1 VFFQAK
7 NKGNQMSHLDFTNEE
22 ILKFAESLGL
32 GFYRVSH
39 EGEFVECDDK
49 ARKIFSIPQ
58 GKDLSGFSIKSFYIN
73 PEERDVRI
81 QRLISSELKYFCGT
95 LSMRIDGK
103 NKVLFDICKYDKS
116 YRDKGTF
123 VAFASEIE
131 NITLIPQMFDTFPMG
146 IYEVD
151 NEGKILRVNKKL
163 VEILKYKDEKA
174 ILKKNIREFYED
186 KREMF
191 EFTQEIKDNG
201 FAQRILKFIDA
212 NKKIIEVE
220 CFSQYINEFKLAR
233 WAMLTD
239 VTRRERYKR
248 LFADVPTGVYYIE
261 NDRVKDCNYQFSRIL
276 GFDRSEGAIGIDT
289 RDTFADPNDVGKFFS
304 DLEAV
309 DKMNEPLQNYPLK
322 IRRNNDGKII
332 TISIDTHIIK
342 DGKGKEIGREGTIRD
357 ITERVELE
365 NRVNEAEKNLEKTT
379 ADINKFIHTFLHP
392 VVKFAGN
399 SELLNQVIG
408 VLYQTIPLA
417 APLPSSSKELGE
429 MLMTSLKE
437 INTKIS
443 GMDDK
448 PGDGNNDT
456 HPQTGV
462 KPSALDNFKENL
474 TRIINI
480 FDYSLK
486 TEKSQKLLEST
497 IRDTALWTLAEL
509 NRVNYSGNSQLKS
522 LIKKDFIDF
531 LQGILFNYLKYGT
544 QILMGETEKMKK
556 GVEAL
561 RSFIGMKKLR
571 KYTFEKHHIGKLLED
586 NIQRFKPLL
595 LEENIDVDFYYT
607 GNLAAEISQN
617 DIERVVCNL
626 LQNVQKYSYKGES
639 RFVKIRARE
648 LQPDDKVEFF
658 VESFGIPIKKEE
670 IDSGD
675 IWKFGCRGEM
685 AYASDRVGTGVGL
698 ADAKDVI
705 DAHGGEIVLTSK
717 PAAADGTPPG
727 YKVPYITKITIRI
740 PKSRQRKE

>member
-1 VFFQAK
+1 
-7 NKGNQMSHLDFTNEE
+7 MSHLDFTNEE
-22 ILKFAESLGL
+22 ILKFAKSLGL

-39 EGEFVECDDK
+39 EGKFVECDDK

-81 QRLISSELKYFCGT
+81 QRLITSELKFFCGT

-116 YRDKGTF
+116 YRDKGNF

-131 NITLIPQMFDTFPMG
+131 NITLIPQMLDTFPMG

-163 VEILKYKDEKA
+163 VEILKYKNESE
-174 ILKKNIREFYED
+174 ILIKNIREFFED
-186 KREMF
+186 RREMF
-191 EFTQEIKDNG
+191 EFNQKIKEDG
-201 FAQRILKFIDA
+201 FAQQILKFIDA

-248 LFADVPTGVYYIE
+248 LFAGFPTGVYYIE

-289 RDTFADPNDVGKFFS
+289 RDTFANPNDIEKFFS
-304 DLEAV
+304 DLESA
-309 DKMNEPLQNYPLK
+309 DKNNVPLQNYPLK
-322 IRRNNDGKII
+322 IKRKKDGKIV
-332 TISIDTHIIK
+332 TISIDTHLIK
-342 DGKGKEIGREGTIRD
+342 DGNGKVIGREGTIRD

-365 NRVNEAEKNLEKTT
+365 KRVNEAEKNLEKTT

-399 SELLNQVIG
+399 SELLNQVIS
-408 VLYQTIPLA
+408 VLYQTIPLDT
-417 APLPSSSKELGE
+417 PPTSSSKELGE
-429 MLMTSLKE
+429 MLMTMLKE
-437 INTKIS
+437 VNTKIS

-448 PGDGNNDT
+448 FNDGCNET
-456 HPQTGV
+456 HPKTGV
-462 KPSALDNFKENL
+462 KRAALANFKENL

-480 FDYSLK
+480 FDYRLK
-486 TEKSQKLLEST
+486 TEKSQKLLDSA

-509 NRVNYSGNSQLKS
+509 NRAKYSRNSHLKP
-522 LIKKDFIDF
+522 LIKKDFIAF
-531 LQGILFNYLKYGT
+531 LQAILFNYLKHGT

-561 RSFIGMKKLR
+561 RSFIGMKKVR
-571 KYTFEKHHIGKLLED
+571 KYTFEKYHIGRLLED
-586 NIQRFKPLL
+586 SIQRFKPLL
-595 LEENIDVDFYYT
+595 LEENIEVDFYYT

-617 DIERVVCNL
+617 DIERVICNL

-670 IDSGD
+670 IDSGA
-675 IWKFGCRGEM
+675 IWKFGYRGELS
-685 AYASDRVGTGVGL
+685 YASDRDGTGVGL

-705 DAHGGEIVLTSK
+705 DAHGGEIFLTSK
-717 PAAADGTPPG
+717 PVADDGTPPG